1 MLIFE
6 DLGTCFV
13 ESTMQDFMMASGLL
27 DRSINPNVNTFKY
40 IPPHIQSD
48 RSFVLLAV
56 HRNVSVLEFV
66 GAKTERERPIKN
78 ETKRARESEK
88 ETHIYIYI
96 YIYIYRHIYVY

>member
-78 ETKRARESEK
+78 ETKRARERER
-88 ETHIYIYI
+88 ERERHTYIYI
-96 YIYIYRHIYVY
+96 YI